1 MIRPVH
7 NMLKTSFL
15 TIAVL
20 CAAPVLAQP
29 GGIPGPTGPSPYEFT
44 TESWMQPFAGEGFT
58 WGGTSGIVVQ
68 SPDRIFVLQRGETEL
83 PNPLPEEYTN
93 FAGSLGWNVLRGRG
107 RVWQNCIYIIDSE
120 GNVLEVWDQWD
131 HLFAGTDGPGPHRI
145 RMSPYD
151 PENRLWLIDETG
163 HIIYVLSNDGS
174 QLLMTLGEKNR
185 PGNDETHYNLP
196 QDVVFLPDGKF
207 LIADGLGN
215 KRVVIRDADGS
226 YLGEFGEAG
235 DQPHQFGS
243 VHSMALGPD
252 DRLYVLDRDNLD
264 IKVFQ
269 QTAAAG
275 SAAYPNYEY
284 ESTWGGLGMPL
295 DITVSED
302 SAWVTDLNPVK
313 IVQFNLDGSRRYTWN
328 LPSEG
333 PDRWIEMHSLAV
345 DQDGN
350 LYGTDNQ
357 LGRPQKLVPRPGV
370 DPALIV
376 RPQYVPR

>member
-1 MIRPVH
+1 MHQPFIRV
-7 NMLKTSFL
+7 TGIFL
-15 TIAVL
+15 LLGLTLTAVS
-20 CAAPVLAQP
+20 VRAQES
-29 GGIPGPTGPSPYEFT
+29 GIPGPTGPSPYRFT

-83 PNPLPEEYTN
+83 PEQLPPEYTN

-107 RVWQNCIYIIDSE
+107 RVWQNNIYVIDSE

-131 HLFAGTDGPGPHRI
+131 HLFVGTDGPGPHRI

-151 PENRLWLIDETG
+151 PENRLWLVDETG
-163 HIIYVLSNDGS
+163 HIIYVFSNDGS
-174 QLLMTLGEKNR
+174 QLLMTLGEKNI
-185 PGNDETHYNLP
+185 PGDDETHYNQP

-215 KRVVIRDADGS
+215 KRVVIRAADGS

-235 DQPHQFGS
+235 DQAHQFGS

-269 QTAAAG
+269 QTAARG
-275 SAAYPNYEY
+275 SADYPNYEY
-284 ESTWGGLGMPL
+284 ETTWGGLGMPL

-302 SAWVTDLNPVK
+302 YAWVTDLNPVK
-313 IVQFNLDGSRRYTWN
+313 IVQFNLDGSRKYTWN

-333 PDRWIEMHSLAV
+333 PDRWIEMHSFAV
-345 DQDGN
+345 DEDGN

-357 LGRPQKLVPRPGV
+357 LGRPQKLVPRTGA
-370 DPALIV
+370 DPEHIV
-376 RPQYVPR
+376 QPQYVPR